1 MKRIRF
7 KEKISKRWYGETNL
21 HLHEYIVEKILD
33 KFELV
38 QLYQISHY
46 SIILMLN
53 NDNLDFQYLPSS
65 IYLCDENNYYHIN
78 VTQITYHFI

>member
-7 KEKISKRWYGETNL
+7 KEKISKRWYGETKL

-38 QLYQISHY
+38 RLYQISPY
-46 SIILMLN
+46 STILMLN
-53 NDNLDFQYLPSS
+53 NDNFDFQYLPSS
-65 IYLCDENNYYHIN
+65 INIFMRWE
-78 VTQITYHFI
+78 